1 MRPDYCTDGKKFLA
15 FQSPG
20 QVMSNH
26 PVILYT
32 FQEIKKFKKNSRR
45 KQSTRGSFWPFDHSL
60 LILLVDLTC
69 ATKRRSAHE
78 YANQRQQ
85 SSDRNRTGA

>member
-32 FQEIKKFKKNSRR
+32 FQEIKKFNDQHRPLRR
-45 KQSTRGSFWPFDHSL
+45 RRIH
-60 LILLVDLTC
+60 
-69 ATKRRSAHE
+69 ARSA
-78 YANQRQQ
+78 
-85 SSDRNRTGA
+85 D